1 MTKLKACNLFFIFFS
16 AALFSQNLVE
26 GIVVLEDKTL
36 SSQKVKVYEK
46 TKGYIAQITTN
57 ESFKFEFYSSNIELI
72 FVAEG
77 FPSVKQSIDFN
88 ERVDSFV
95 RIELKV
101 QELSEI
107 VLSAKRKEVFLLK
120 RMEDF
125 EQTEIY
131 AGKKNEVILVEQSMG
146 NLASNNSRQI
156 YNQIPGLNIYQND
169 DAGLQLNVGGRG
181 LDPNRTSNFNTRQN
195 GYDISADVLGY
206 PESYYTPPA
215 EGLEAIQIIRGAAS
229 LQYGTQFGGL
239 INFKLKTPDPLKPFT
254 LTTRNTVGSNSLLT
268 NFSMVSG
275 SIKEFKYLGFVNL
288 KKGDGFRPNSQFNS
302 SNIFIQFGYEVSED
316 TSLTAELTYLDYL
329 SQQGGGLSDRMFD
342 ENAFQSNR
350 SRNWFGLSWLLYN
363 VKFQHTFNS
372 NSNFS
377 LNLFGLDAQRNAIGF
392 RSNRVNQVDPGQ
404 ERDLIKGDF
413 KNIGVELRW
422 LSRYKLGG
430 VNSVFLIGSKYYNS
444 NNTSQQGPGSANSDA
459 DFRFRQDEFPNYN
472 QQSVYSY
479 PNQNLAL
486 FSENIFYAHPK
497 LSFTPG
503 VRFEFI
509 ETAALGEY
517 KKINTDAA
525 GNVILNKTV
534 PTSEN
539 RRRNFALFGL
549 GIEYKPT
556 PKMEF
561 YGNISQNYRSVTF
574 TDISIVNPAYII
586 NPNISDEKGFTTDF
600 GVRGRFKKTFS
611 FDANLFRIY
620 YNNRIGFIQK
630 KFNDGSVKSERGNVG
645 DAVLYGV
652 ESLLDINLK
661 ELLTLVNENFN
672 INYFINFSL
681 IDSEYTSSITPGIT
695 GKKVEFVPK
704 VNLKTG
710 LKVGYKNYSLNL
722 QYSYLSDQFSDSTN
736 ALSGNLSGVI
746 GLIPAYNVLDL
757 SSSVSRG
764 RFRFELGVNNVSNEI
779 YFTRRATG
787 YPGPGIIPSP
797 NRNVYLTV
805 QFKI

>member
-88 ERVDSFV
+88 ERVESFV